1 MTETKVPF
9 PERGSI
15 KGDPLAGG
23 LMKSSGV
30 DIQSLKLP
38 RAQMGKYIT
47 THQGGKFMKEKPL
60 TVEVSCL

>member
-23 LMKSSGV
+23 LMKNSGV

-38 RAQMGKYIT
+38 RALVGKYIS
-47 THQGGKFMKEKPL
+47 THQGGKFKNEKP
-60 TVEVSCL
+60 